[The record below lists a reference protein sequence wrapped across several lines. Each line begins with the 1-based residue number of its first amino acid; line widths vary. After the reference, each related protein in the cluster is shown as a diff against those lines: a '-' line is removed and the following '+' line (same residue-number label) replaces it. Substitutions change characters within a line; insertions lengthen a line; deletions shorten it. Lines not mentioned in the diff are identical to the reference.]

1 MEETATMIETAD
13 PPRGVLAGRREGAG
27 ESPRGVNEEAVEGS
41 PLDLDARRRKRR
53 MRKRISRRSLL
64 TVRPR
69 EVTRSPLR
77 KLPRR
82 SHHKS
87 GGSDMY
93 IF

>member
-64 TVRPR
+64 PGASHCFPR

-77 KLPRR
+77 KLSRR
-82 SHHKS
+82 SHLIS
-87 GGSDMY
+87 
-93 IF
+93 